1 MRTDWCEARWNGAVL
16 RSPIGDVIEV
26 PVTALRFTEVGGS
39 GSTGGAAPSVEGL
52 ISTRAGNAGAW
63 LGIGGKSVA
72 GEWYPSWPLRPHTSP
87 HRGETE

>member
-1 MRTDWCEARWNGAVL
+1 MRTDWCEAGWNGAVL

-63 LGIGGKSVA
+63 LGRAQETPEPGWASEA
-72 GEWYPSWPLRPHTSP
+72 SP
-87 HRGETE
+87 